1 MLQLTKIM
9 LYSAI
14 ICLLA
19 VLSLADEIWID
30 GTDTN
35 GWNISEYREVDD
47 TNIVDGFVKD
57 LKGNIIFLEDKSQ
70 NAVEE
75 DAFGQIPEFED
86 DVDFFEQDYE
96 INLEEE

>member
-1 MLQLTKIM
+1 MKPRKII
-9 LYSAI
+9 LYSMT

-19 VLSLADEIWID
+19 TSSLADEIWID
-30 GTDTN
+30 GTDAN
-35 GWNISEYREVDD
+35 GWDISEYREVDD

-57 LKGNIIFLEDKSQ
+57 LKGNTIFLEDKSQ

-86 DVDFFEQDYE
+86 NKDFFGQDYE

>member
-1 MLQLTKIM
+1 MHMLTYILSILIFFLLTA
-9 LYSAI
+9 S
-14 ICLLA
+14 
-19 VLSLADEIWID
+19 SLADELYID
-30 GTDTN
+30 GINAN
-35 GWNISEYREVDD
+35 GESVYGYIKVDD

-57 LKGNIIFLEDKSQ
+57 LEGNIIFLEDKPQ

-86 DVDFFEQDYE
+86 DVDFFEQQYE